1 MKNKKARLKI
11 RIKKKSKASAELN
24 SIEKRKLEIKKERK
38 SQRIKRKLIIF
49 TVFAIAVCI
58 TVVIFKAPVFNIKG
72 VVCVGQERLSEEE
85 VLKYA
90 KVEIGENI
98 FITSLK
104 DIKTRLA
111 NIPYVKESN
120 ARRIFPDKIKLW
132 VRECEPVFVTK
143 TDDKYMVC
151 DVETKILEIAPENKD
166 SLCEITFPKSIAKKP
181 GDILISGDSTA
192 DLKLAEI
199 IKTLGDLDLIK
210 KTTSVDF
217 TDISDIMILYDGRL
231 KIKIGNTNDVTYRL
245 KFIKEVMDKNIS
257 PHEKATIDYTGETLF
272 VGQFDSDKPV
282 EVVIETDENGNPV
295 IPEIDENG
303 ETKKPEK
310 EDGKENAEAVK
321 KEASEG

>member
-143 TDDKYMVC
+143 TDDKYTVC

-310 EDGKENAEAVK
+310 EDGKENEEAVK